1 LPTDSDKRLTLM
13 SFFTQSVLLAGR
25 RTNSR
30 RGHGQIGPIVHEYV
44 DRPGDSV
51 TKAAEK
57 CAKLLMRVGAR
68 ERRSAASGIAPR

>member
-1 LPTDSDKRLTLM
+1 LPTDSDKRLTLL

-30 RGHGQIGPIVHEYV
+30 RGHGQIGPIVRDFV
-44 DRPGDSV
+44 DRPGESV
-51 TKAAEK
+51 IKTAEK